1 MTASIWTSGRRIFSE
16 PSTTKFG
23 INAVVLM
30 FALSSLELTRDAKS
44 DSYSPEQL
52 SLQSAQE
59 LLPKLPA
66 SPEIVPAAIHR
77 YFALSRLQAVIQEV
91 AGALHVP
98 YVWGGN
104 KIGSESTCQECTEC
118 IVKKRL
124 GPKSRTAN
132 CRACA
137 SCGIDCSHLVQQV
150 FSAAGLE
157 MPYAASNLMA
167 KADPAT
173 LLRHYN
179 LVDIGKDFENAR
191 PGDII
196 VYRRH
201 VGILMANHG
210 NNHGDLV
217 HASRFAGGGREK
229 VGGIRYDLNKNI
241 VRPRGGLV
249 RILRHRLLMAP
260 NEPLSMVAFGDSTL
274 LAWSGKTDETIR

>member
-1 MTASIWTSGRRIFSE
+1 MTASICTFGRQVSSELVRRSLAPRATIF
-16 PSTTKFG
+16 
-23 INAVVLM
+23 LL
-30 FALSSLELTRDAKS
+30 ALACIDIFYTAHSNTF
-44 DSYSPEQL
+44 SPEQL
-52 SLQSAQE
+52 SLKQSQE

-66 SPEIVPAAIHR
+66 SPEEVPPVVHR
-77 YFALSRLQAVIQEV
+77 YFALSRLQSVVQEV
-91 AGALHVP
+91 AAALHVP

-104 KIGSESTCQECTEC
+104 KLGNETTCQECTEC
-118 IVKKRL
+118 IIKKKL

-132 CRACA
+132 CRACS

-179 LVDIGKDFENAR
+179 LVDIGKDFERAR

-210 NNHGDLV
+210 DNRGDLV
-217 HASRFAGGGREK
+217 HASRFARDGREK
-229 VGGIRYDLNKNI
+229 VGGIRYDINKNI
-241 VRPRGGLV
+241 VRPRGGMV
-249 RILRHRLLMAP
+249 RILRHRLLMGP
-260 NEPLSMVAFGDSTL
+260 NEPLSVRPHKNSVL
-274 LAWSGKTDETIR
+274 LARSGENFEIIR